1 MTDIAWQGVKWF
13 SLLKI
18 FVGQG
23 FGRIGLKGSAGGHVP
38 LPDSVTSSGV
48 QGHALPGNV

>member
-1 MTDIAWQGVKWF
+1 MTDIAWF

-23 FGRIGLKGSAGGHVP
+23 FGRIGLNGSASGHAPV
-38 LPDSVTSSGV
+38 PDSGASSGV